1 MPHQNTELEVKFY
14 ISDLGK
20 LEERIETLGAKLVQ
34 PRTLEYNL
42 RFDTLN
48 GELARSYQ
56 VLRLRRDT
64 ANRLTYK
71 GPGVILD
78 GVRLRKEIEFEVG
91 DFDNAR
97 ALIEALGY
105 RVSMI
110 YEKYRAVYELD
121 GVLITLDE
129 MPYGNFTEIEGP
141 DAASIQAANRR
152 LGLDWEARIL
162 DSYAMLFQVICRKLG
177 LTFRDLTF
185 DNFAGTNVTSAN
197 LGVRPADG

>member
-1 MPHQNTELEVKFY
+1 MSYPNTELEVKFN

-20 LEERIETLGAKLVQ
+20 LEERVKGLGAKLVQ

-42 RFDTLN
+42 RFDIRN

-78 GVRLRKEIEFEVG
+78 GVRLRKEIEFDVS
-91 DFDNAR
+91 DFDNAK

-110 YEKYRAVYELD
+110 YEKYRSVYKLD

-129 MPYGNFTEIEGP
+129 MPYGNFAEIEGP
-141 DAASIQAANRR
+141 DAASIQAVNQR

-162 DSYAMLFQVICRKLG
+162 DSYAMLFQIVCRKLG

-185 DNFAGTNVTSAN
+185 ENFAATEVTPAT